1 MSVRVCTLLDVV
13 DRSCE
18 YAIQMSRGT
27 LQVVLADPLEGYSYA
42 SARFCP
48 STPST
53 MAIIC
58 ACKESMHRY
67 YFLNV
72 RPIPSANNDRVIV
85 P

>member
-1 MSVRVCTLLDVV
+1 MSVRAYMLLDVV

-18 YAIQMSRGT
+18 YAVQMLWSNP
-27 LQVVLADPLEGYSYA
+27 QVVLADPLEGYPYT

-48 STPST
+48 SAPST

-67 YFLNV
+67 YFINV

-85 P
+85 S